1 LSGVL
6 VSALDW
12 RWIFLINPPLVVI
25 VLIAVMLLVRADRGN
40 RMPRIDGLGAA
51 LLTAAPLALVF
62 GVVELERVGAAHPL
76 PWAAIAIALVL
87 AVVFVLVER
96 RHPNPLV
103 PLALLAN
110 RVRLTAN
117 ASTALLSAGLS
128 TAFFLLTFYLQE
140 VLGFSPLEAGLA
152 YLPFC

>member
-1 LSGVL
+1 
-6 VSALDW
+6 
-12 RWIFLINPPLVVI
+12 
-25 VLIAVMLLVRADRGN
+25 
-40 RMPRIDGLGAA
+40 

-76 PWAAIAIALVL
+76 PWAAIAIGIVL

-152 YLPFC
+152 YLPFCAALLIAISQVARMIERFGPKTSAVVGLVAAGVGI